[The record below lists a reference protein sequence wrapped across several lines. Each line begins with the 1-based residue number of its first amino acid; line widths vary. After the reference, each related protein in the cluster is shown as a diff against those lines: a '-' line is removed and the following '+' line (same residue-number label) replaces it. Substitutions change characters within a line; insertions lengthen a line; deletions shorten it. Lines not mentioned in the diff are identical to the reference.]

1 MRKPPLLSSVPLLPP
16 TAAFALG
23 IASSYCFESLWIICA
38 AAVLSAILAIA
49 RRNIQTAWA
58 VIFGLGVAEAAL
70 LVPRSADPNL
80 RDRDYFYKAYVG
92 SVRETNGGQ
101 SLIVDIDSIGSN
113 PVDFSSYRHVR
124 VSLFLTS
131 VSPEIAEGDEIC
143 FQARL
148 TEPER
153 ITDLPDETAPTDN
166 LRRKNIYLSGVIT
179 SDNLLSVAESGKFKA
194 AIVRFRAAVSRLL
207 YQSHLSADT
216 KSFLN
221 TVLLADTRDLPES
234 TRDAFTRSGLS
245 HVLALSGLHVGL
257 IALILSLAMWPLYRL
272 GLML

>member
-143 FQARL
+143 FQARPPTFL
-148 TEPER
+148 
-153 ITDLPDETAPTDN
+153 ITPQLEHCSRQ
-166 LRRKNIYLSGVIT
+166 LGVVT
-179 SDNLLSVAESGKFKA
+179 PS
-194 AIVRFRAAVSRLL
+194 
-207 YQSHLSADT
+207 
-216 KSFLN
+216 
-221 TVLLADTRDLPES
+221 
-234 TRDAFTRSGLS
+234 
-245 HVLALSGLHVGL
+245 
-257 IALILSLAMWPLYRL
+257 
-272 GLML
+272 